1 MGDWIG
7 KKRDKLR
14 VFFNLMSNPPYSSR
28 RDFLQTT
35 GLTALSLP
43 FLSGFQAGSTLAAD
57 APVAKA
63 ATDLVL
69 LNRYLF
75 TRPEIDPRHVDV
87 TGNSGGGTQTT

>member
-1 MGDWIG
+1 
-7 KKRDKLR
+7 
-14 VFFNLMSNPPYSSR
+14 
-28 RDFLQTT
+28 
-35 GLTALSLP
+35 
-43 FLSGFQAGSTLAAD
+43 
-57 APVAKA
+57 VAKA